1 MSPLATLFVILAG
14 LSLLGV
20 VASLVLGVSAMTR
33 AKEGDSRKSNKMM
46 QFRLVC
52 QGLCLLFLFLA
63 FAAF

>member
-14 LSLLGV
+14 LCLVGV
-20 VASLVLGVSAMTR
+20 VVSLVLGVGAMTR
-33 AKEGDSRKSNKMM
+33 AKEGDDKKSNKMM

-63 FAAF
+63 FTAS

>member
-20 VASLVLGVSAMTR
+20 LLSLVLGVGVMTR
-33 AKEGDSRKSNKMM
+33 GKEGDHKKSNKMM
-46 QFRLVC
+46 QMRIIC

-63 FAAF
+63 FAAS